1 MAAIQQKPR
10 KRQGL
15 LFVTLASV
23 SFSFHQGYTCYTA
36 YKLWATAKS
45 WF

>member
-1 MAAIQQKPR
+1 MVAIQQKPR

-15 LFVTLASV
+15 MFVTLASV
-23 SFSFHQGYTCYTA
+23 SFSFHRGYVYYTA
-36 YKLWATAKS
+36 YKLWATTKF